1 MAKTVPA
8 TTSASRPPSALGRST
23 RGRLSPSM
31 TAQAPLATP
40 QARATSINAALGHR
54 PPSAQSAYRPA
65 STLDQ
70 TSAATH
76 SSVPA
81 SGPAIGKRKGTA
93 PVSIL
98 DHFNLP
104 SPELRRDLF
113 ASELAGRLGLQESMC
128 SDPADADARST
139 HVQSK
144 RDISLSQAF
153 RNLRISVDN
162 SPPSEADALRFATPS
177 LIPKPCTP
185 RPFVS
190 PIPFRVSKVVK
201 RSAPPKKVP
210 FLTRDSHTKAWDTK
224 GRLEDTESLYS
235 ELKEKMNGT
244 IQERNGLEESVDFYR
259 SRSRLSLS
267 SSDYTQTTPRRND
280 IGRLGKILLRR
291 DSSQLTSDT

>member
-1 MAKTVPA
+1 MAKTIPA
-8 TTSASRPPSALGRST
+8 TTSASRPPAVLDRST
-23 RGRLSPSM
+23 RERPSPSM
-31 TAQAPLATP
+31 TTQGPLATP
-40 QARATSINAALGHR
+40 QARATSTNAGLRHR

-65 STLDQ
+65 SALDQ

-81 SGPAIGKRKGTA
+81 SGPALGKRKGTTS
-93 PVSIL
+93 VSIL
-98 DHFNLP
+98 KHFNP
-104 SPELRRDLF
+104 SSPELRRDLF
-113 ASELAGRLGLQESMC
+113 ASEFAGHLGLQESMC
-128 SDPADADARST
+128 FASADADAPST

-144 RDISLSQAF
+144 RDVSLSQAF

-162 SPPSEADALRFATPS
+162 SPPSEADALRCATPS

-201 RSAPPKKVP
+201 RSASPKKVP

-224 GRLEDTESLYS
+224 GRLEDIESLYS

-244 IQERNGLEESVDFYR
+244 IQERNVLEESVDHYR

-267 SSDYTQTTPRRND
+267 SSDYIQTVPP
-280 IGRLGKILLRR
+280 
-291 DSSQLTSDT
+291 SQ